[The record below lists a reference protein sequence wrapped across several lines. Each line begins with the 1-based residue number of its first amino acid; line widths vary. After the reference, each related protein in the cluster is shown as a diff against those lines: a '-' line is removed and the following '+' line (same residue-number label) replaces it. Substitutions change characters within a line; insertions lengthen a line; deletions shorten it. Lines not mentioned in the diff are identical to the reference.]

1 MVNWFKR
8 LFSSEK
14 SAERQDA
21 ELLLADRDRF
31 FATMEASDQ
40 PWAMFE
46 IKDFPADGQIKVE
59 FNWNKAFIARINGLG
74 FQAENEQDT
83 VQLFFYASQMKP
95 QDLVDQGG
103 DDDVAQSDN
112 HPTLTSATNRVAR

>member
-1 MVNWFKR
+1 MVSWFKR
-8 LFSSEK
+8 LFSKEK

-59 FNWNKAFIARINGLG
+59 FNWNKAFITRINGLG

-95 QDLVDQGG
+95 QDLADQGG
-103 DDDVAQSDN
+103 DDDAAQSVM
-112 HPTLTSATNRVAR
+112 HPSLTSPTNRVAK

>member
-8 LFSSEK
+8 LFSSER

-59 FNWNKAFIARINGLG
+59 FNWNKAFITRINGLG

-95 QDLVDQGG
+95 QSLADEGG
-103 DDDVAQSDN
+103 DDDAAQSDN
-112 HPTLTSATNRVAR
+112 HPTLTSSTNRVAR